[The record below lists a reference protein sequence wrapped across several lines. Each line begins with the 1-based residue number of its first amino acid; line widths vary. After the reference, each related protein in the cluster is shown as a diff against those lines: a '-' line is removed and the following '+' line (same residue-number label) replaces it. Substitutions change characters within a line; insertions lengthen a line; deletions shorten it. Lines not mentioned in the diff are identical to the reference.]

1 MDFSVPDIFEFTMIA
16 IIDYGLGNVRSIY
29 AKFDQM
35 GFRVRIISNPSEL
48 SMAEKIVLPGV
59 GYFSQGMKNLEELGF
74 VPVIRSMVDGGIP
87 ILGICLGMQLLTD
100 WSEEGDYPGFSFIEG
115 NTVKIPSPSDN
126 PLILP
131 HMGWNTVS
139 IIHDSPLMK
148 EIKDNSRFYHV
159 HSYIVRCDDED
170 NIVAISHYG
179 VNFPTI
185 IQKGSIFGVQFHPEK
200 SHKQGLAILKNFAEY
215 NHA

>member
-1 MDFSVPDIFEFTMIA
+1 MIA

-35 GFRVRIISNPSEL
+35 GFPVKIISSPSEL
-48 SMAEKIVLPGV
+48 ALAEKLVLPGV

-74 VPVIRSMVDGGIP
+74 VPVIRRMVEGGIP

-115 NTVKIPSPSDN
+115 KTVKISSPSDN
-126 PLILP
+126 TLILP
-131 HMGWNTVS
+131 HMGWNTIS
-139 IIHDSPLMK
+139 FIQESPLMK
-148 EIKDNSRFYHV
+148 GIEDNSRFYHV
-159 HSYIVRCDDED
+159 HSYIVRCKNEE
-170 NIVAISHYG
+170 NIVACSHYG
-179 VNFPTI
+179 VTFPTI
-185 IQKGSIFGVQFHPEK
+185 IQKGNIFGVQFHPEK

-215 NHA
+215 